1 MTADSQR
8 AQSRKRDQY
17 VNTLKRGFALAFPK
31 KNPSTASDWAELF
44 VSIEARIAKSLRDP
58 SDAIGTRAAFQSGYG
73 LFYTHEVRNGALE
86 KRRHKTLSDRGAE
99 QQCWQAFCER
109 TGRDARSEHEKLA
122 HKRAVETLKQP
133 NKPTPKKRSAVST
146 SPRSIIPCVF
156 PTNVSKHP
164 ELATTGAVFAHSYQI
179 ALGNGNGPRMYTWPQ
194 FRVQEP
200 QRALIE
206 TRLRDTQSL
215 RMRGCGQHFEA
226 SESAIAFYDW
236 VQVHG
241 FLNLSNGD
249 MRELVK
255 QARAPGKSPTDL
267 RTSDL
272 KALKCPPKRCA
283 EEHEQRLRSGL
294 VPLAFG
300 SFNSVWGF
308 AKDVKTCSAFLIEDM
323 QAVVFRIPLR
333 DAMRIPCSLE
343 QAIDE
348 AYNMLDAA
356 HAGFGVPIRG
366 MCLATHGSE
375 TPCHRVCA
383 VMTRAET
390 SCDRRIGN
398 GKTLI
403 TKTPL
408 PPLHPLRRYF
418 ESLNRAIWLMSLRRR
433 LHLDTKLANFVDT
446 FKDMQD
452 GAGSIFA
459 IDLDSSTYRRIG
471 SDSFESSQQGWR
483 PVYLFNALLISVQ
496 LRMQL
501 RSEEYEELWWKW
513 MREPLKTLLV
523 QLQSDEFQHAY
534 DSSFQFAAAF
544 VRNLKWGGPL
554 PERDLPDQPE
564 FDDPNDLN
572 TWLAEGYAGY
582 YIYGAYSKYLAL
594 GGECCLKAQ
603 FEQARQRYRGAAFAE
618 ERARS
623 DFAEWYRVNYRLR
636 FAPMLRFFA
645 DRRHADRA
653 AAPRL
658 VEVMFEFANAAWD
671 DLIRAFVDVA
681 PKATI
686 PRHRRWEPIVSE
698 GALAARAA
706 VIESDDSPSWRA
718 LACAATGVAL
728 EK

>member
-1 MTADSQR
+1 MPMGSQR
-8 AQSRKRDQY
+8 AQSQKRDQY
-17 VNTLKRGFALAFPK
+17 VNTLKRAFALAFPK
-31 KNPSTASDWAELF
+31 KNPSTASEWAELF
-44 VSIEARIAKSLRDP
+44 VSVESRVAKSLRDA
-58 SDAIGTRAAFQSGYG
+58 SDAIGARAAFQSGYG
-73 LFYTHEVRNGALE
+73 FFYTHEVRNGALE
-86 KRRHKTLSDRGAE
+86 KRQHATISDRDAE
-99 QQCWQAFCER
+99 KRCWKAFCER
-109 TGRDARSEHEKLA
+109 TGRDARSESEKLA
-122 HKRAVETLKQP
+122 HKRAVEALKRP
-133 NKPTPKKRSAVST
+133 STPTPKKRSAVST
-146 SPRSIIPCVF
+146 SPRSVIPCVF
-156 PTNVSKHP
+156 PTKVSKDP
-164 ELATTGAVFAHSYQI
+164 ELATTEAVFAHSYQV
-179 ALGNGNGPRMYTWPQ
+179 ALGNGSGPRMYTWPQ

-200 QRALIE
+200 PRALIE
-206 TRLRDTQSL
+206 TSLRDAQSL
-215 RMRGCGQHFEA
+215 RMRGCGHAFEA
-226 SESAIAFYDW
+226 SESSSAFHEW

-241 FLNLSNGD
+241 FLNLSNAD

-255 QARAPGKSPTDL
+255 QVRALGKPVADL

-272 KALKCPPKRCA
+272 RALKCPPKRCA
-283 EEHEQRLRSGL
+283 EEHARRLHSGL

-308 AKDVKTCSAFLIEDM
+308 AKDAETCSAFSIEDM
-323 QAVVFRIPLR
+323 QAVVFRLPLR
-333 DAMRIPCSLE
+333 DAMRIACSLE
-343 QAIDE
+343 QAVDE
-348 AYNMLDAA
+348 SCNMLDAA
-356 HAGFGVPIRG
+356 HSGFGVPIRG
-366 MCLATHGSE
+366 MCLVKHGSE
-375 TPCHRVCA
+375 THRVCA
-383 VMTRAET
+383 AMARAEI

-398 GKTLI
+398 GKVLI
-403 TKTPL
+403 SKTPL

-459 IDLDSSTYRRIG
+459 IDLDSNTYRRIG
-471 SDSFESSQQGWR
+471 NGAFESSQQGWR

-523 QLQSDEFQHAY
+523 QLQNDEFEHAY

-572 TWLAEGYAGY
+572 TWLAEAYAGY
-582 YIYGAYSKYLAL
+582 YIYGAYSEYLAL

-603 FEQARQRYRGAAFAE
+603 LEQARQRYRGAAFAE
-618 ERARS
+618 ERARG
-623 DFAEWYRVNYRLR
+623 DFAEWYRVNYRVR

-658 VEVMFEFANAAWD
+658 VEVMFEFANATWEN
-671 DLIRAFVDVA
+671 LVRAFVDVA

-686 PRHRRWEPIVSE
+686 SRHRRWEPIVSE
-698 GALAARAA
+698 GVLAARAA
-706 VIESDDSPSWRA
+706 ILESDDSPGWRA
-718 LACAATGVAL
+718 LACAAAGVAL